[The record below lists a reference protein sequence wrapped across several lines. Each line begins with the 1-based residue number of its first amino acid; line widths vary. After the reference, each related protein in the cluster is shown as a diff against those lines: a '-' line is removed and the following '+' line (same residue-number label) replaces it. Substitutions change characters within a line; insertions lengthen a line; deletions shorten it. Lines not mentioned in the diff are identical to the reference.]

1 MICKATT
8 VYVIAILFC
17 ASIQSRLLSHTATRR
32 NYYLHK
38 YKRKVLSSLVLC
50 EKLLLLNISSLIN
63 ISYKKNFFSLFYAK
77 KHIIFTY
84 TEQYFYLFVKVILQ
98 KYYLYLLYAKKFLFI
113 KLSHVKEILSACY
126 FTQIKLSR
134 YINGY

>member
-8 VYVIAILFC
+8 VYVIANNYCIICNTLLRQYTIK
-17 ASIQSRLLSHTATRR
+17 AKVLLSHTATRR
-32 NYYLHK
+32 KYYLHK

-98 KYYLYLLYAKKFLFI
+98 KYYLYLFYAKKILFI
-113 KLSHVKEILSACY
+113 KKIII
-126 FTQIKLSR
+126 IKRTSWL
-134 YINGY
+134 